1 MQGCG
6 LVDRGFKL
14 SHFRIDLCYKPWLL
28 FRLTNNKR
36 NEMRELLRFVAY
48 MFYVNHEI
56 ARDKRRARK
65 AGIDVANDEEWLV
78 ANDLEAR

>member
-1 MQGCG
+1 
-6 LVDRGFKL
+6 
-14 SHFRIDLCYKPWLL
+14 
-28 FRLTNNKR
+28 
-36 NEMRELLRFVAY
+36 MRELLRLVAY

>member
-6 LVDRGFKL
+6 LAGQNFKL
-14 SHFRIDLCYKPWLL
+14 NHFRIDLCYKPWLL

-36 NEMRELLRFVAY
+36 NKMRELLRFVAY